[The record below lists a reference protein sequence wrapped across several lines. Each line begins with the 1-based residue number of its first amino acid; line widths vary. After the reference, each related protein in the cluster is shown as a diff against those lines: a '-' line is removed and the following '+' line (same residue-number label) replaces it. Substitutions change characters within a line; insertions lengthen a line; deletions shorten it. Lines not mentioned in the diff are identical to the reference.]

1 MGKIVDWL
9 FSVFTPYF
17 LAVVAV
23 GFILLIIGKGKI

>member
-1 MGKIVDWL
+1 MKFADWL
-9 FSVFTPYF
+9 FRIFTPYF